1 MHSSFRAA
9 LRPQHSA
16 AWPMRL
22 YVTYSLL
29 FGVHTHMFT
38 PFLLLTAPPPRARP
52 PSLSPALLSPSPSP
66 SPSPSALP
74 PPCLPGSPRR
84 CSWRSER
91 VG

>member
-38 PFLLLTAPPPRARP
+38 PFLLLTAPPPARAPALSLSRP
-52 PSLSPALLSPSPSP
+52 PLSLSLSLALALCPSSP
-66 SPSPSALP
+66 LP
-74 PPCLPGSPRR
+74 PRVSPTMLL
-84 CSWRSER
+84 EK
-91 VG
+91 